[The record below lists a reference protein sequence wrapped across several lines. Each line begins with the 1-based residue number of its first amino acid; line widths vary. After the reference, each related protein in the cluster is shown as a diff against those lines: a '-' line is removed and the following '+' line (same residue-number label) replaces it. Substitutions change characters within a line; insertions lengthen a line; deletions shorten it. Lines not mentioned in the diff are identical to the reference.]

1 MLCLVKRI
9 LSMSKR
15 FFIFVL
21 LLVFVPFVTHAQTI
35 HVNYDVSY
43 GIFGKIGV
51 AKAVLERTAD
61 SYRIDIKLSATGLA
75 KLLSQGRTEQHSS
88 KGHIKNGIMI
98 SDSYKVVK
106 SHHKTV
112 MQKEYIFDHI
122 HQTVTKKFKK
132 FKKGKQTR
140 HEEGVLD
147 FYSSN
152 DLLTL
157 YFNLD
162 GLIKEKTKP
171 HDYIFKTIGAERQKG
186 KVTIH
191 IPKKKELSKYHK
203 TLGTN
208 ASWYATAIIHQQI
221 FSSKEGKLMLS
232 IAEDGITNKAI
243 LKDVIFFG
251 DIRAVRTR

>member
-1 MLCLVKRI
+1 MLRKKDS
-9 LSMSKR
+9 SMFKR
-15 FFIFVL
+15 FFIFVIFL
-21 LLVFVPFVTHAQTI
+21 MFIPLTLQAQTI
-35 HVNYDVSY
+35 HANYDVSY

-51 AKAVLERTAD
+51 ATAVLEKTED
-61 SYRIDIKLSATGLA
+61 TYSIDIKLSATGLA
-75 KLLSQGRTEQHSS
+75 KLLSRGRTEHHSS
-88 KGHIKNGIMI
+88 QGHIKNGIMI

-106 SHHKTV
+106 SHHKTR
-112 MQKEYIFDHI
+112 MTKEYIFDHI
-122 HQTVTKKFKK
+122 HKTVTKNFKK
-132 FKKGKQTR
+132 YKKGKQIR

-162 GLIKEKTKP
+162 NLIKEKTKP

-191 IPKKKELSKYHK
+191 IPNKKALSTYHK
-203 TLGTN
+203 MLGKN

-221 FSSKEGKLMLS
+221 FSSKEGRLMLS
-232 IAEDGITNKAI
+232 IGEDGITNKAI

-251 DIRAVRTR
+251 DIKAVRTR

>member
-1 MLCLVKRI
+1 M
-9 LSMSKR
+9 MSKR
-15 FFIFVL
+15 FFIVVL
-21 LLVFVPFVTHAQTI
+21 SFMSVPLWIHAQI
-35 HVNYDVSY
+35 IYADYDVSY

-51 AKAVLERTAD
+51 AQAVLEKTKD
-61 SYRIDIKLSATGLA
+61 TYTIDIKLSATGLA
-75 KLLSQGRTEQHSS
+75 KLLSGGRSEHHSS
-88 KGHIKNGIMI
+88 KGHIKKGILI
-98 SDSYKVVK
+98 SDSYIVVK

-122 HQTVTKKFKK
+122 HHIVTKKFQK
-132 FKKGKQTR
+132 FNKGKQTR

-162 GLIKEKTKP
+162 ILIKDKTNP
-171 HDYIFKTIGAERQKG
+171 HDYLFKTIGAERQKG

-191 IPKKKELSKYHK
+191 IPQKKALSTYHK
-203 TLGTN
+203 LLGQN

-221 FSSKEGKLMLS
+221 FSSKEGRLMLS
-232 IAEDGITNKAI
+232 IAKDGITNKAI

-251 DIRAVRTR
+251 DIKAVRTR

>member
-1 MLCLVKRI
+1 MLSKKDS
-9 LSMSKR
+9 SMPKR
-15 FFIFVL
+15 FSIFMLFFMTVPL
-21 LLVFVPFVTHAQTI
+21 LIHAQI
-35 HVNYDVSY
+35 IYANYDVSY

-51 AKAVLERTAD
+51 AKAVLEKTED
-61 SYRIDIKLSATGLA
+61 TYSIDIKLSATGLA
-75 KLLSQGRTEQHSS
+75 KLLSRGRTEHHSS
-88 KGHIKNGIMI
+88 QGHIKNGIMI

-112 MQKEYIFDHI
+112 MQKEYLFDHI

-140 HEEGVLD
+140 DEESVLD
-147 FYSSN
+147 FYSTN

-186 KVTIH
+186 KVTVH
-191 IPKKKELSKYHK
+191 IPKKKELSKYYK
-203 TLGTN
+203 TLGKN

-221 FSSKEGKLMLS
+221 FSSKEGRLMLS
-232 IAEDGITNKAI
+232 IAKDGITNKAI